1 MLGNTETEGASHHYV
16 NNVIEIPRFK
26 QKNYVS
32 GKTKS
37 LRYMRIRK
45 NNQAVYIFLY
55 SNIQSQESHKSN
67 TENVFNKRK

>member
-32 GKTKS
+32 GQTKKIKVPENKIKQSGCLHISLQQHTKS
-37 LRYMRIRK
+37 R
-45 NNQAVYIFLY
+45 V
-55 SNIQSQESHKSN
+55 S
-67 TENVFNKRK
+67 